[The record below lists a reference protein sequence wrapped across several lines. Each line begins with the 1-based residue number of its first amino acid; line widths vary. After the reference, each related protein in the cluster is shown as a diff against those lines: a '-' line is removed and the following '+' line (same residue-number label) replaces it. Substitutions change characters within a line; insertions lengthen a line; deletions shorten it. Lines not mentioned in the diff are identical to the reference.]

1 MKIIDRKKNIFKL
14 AQVIECV
21 SGVYIVSLILFEH
34 LRNTRT
40 ISCSFVTHIIN
51 MVLFFQGEYI
61 APEKIENVYVRS
73 PLVAQVFIHGESL
86 KVSLKSNLKLNV
98 HVYALNYRFNVILYD
113 IINLFH
119 VNCNFSGPVFS

>member
-21 SGVYIVSLILFEH
+21 SDVYIVSLILFEH

-40 ISCSFVTHIIN
+40 ISFVTHIIN
-51 MVLFFQGEYI
+51 MVLFQGEYI

-119 VNCNFSGPVFS
+119 VTCNFSGLVFS